1 MRRKTRSG
9 LTTLLLMGWMGLSN
23 LPLLGQAIIAPSGRT
38 MFHRG
43 TLMHSFLIVERAT
56 FQEGGQSTELTRYV
70 MPVAV
75 VYGFYPQWT
84 VVAVQSYTSVDISRR
99 MGTETRKTNLNGLPD
114 AQLTVQ
120 YDGLYSRNSPGG
132 LTRLSGVFGVRLPT
146 GADRFSAGAAAYT
159 AGLVF
164 EKAVELNYVLTT
176 DFQYTAATRNSQGVK
191 MGNRARFDIVPA
203 YFLITQSEPSSPS
216 GWLRR
221 LYHQVFHNGAYF
233 ILELNG
239 TWQAHTNS
247 GGDKV
252 ANTGGTTLSISP
264 GVQYF
269 LSDRFL
275 VEFSAPIPVVK
286 ALNGTQL
293 ELDSTFLFGFR
304 VLF

>member
-1 MRRKTRSG
+1 
-9 LTTLLLMGWMGLSN
+9 
-23 LPLLGQAIIAPSGRT
+23 

-43 TLMHSFLIVERAT
+43 TLMRSFLRVEHASL
-56 FQEGGQSTELTRYV
+56 QEGGQSTELTRYV
-70 MPVAV
+70 TPLVM

-84 VVAVQSYTSVDISRR
+84 VVAVQPYMSVDISSR
-99 MGTETRKTNLNGLPD
+99 MGTQTRKTNLNGLPD

-132 LTRLSGVFGVRLPT
+132 LTRLSGVLGVQLPT

-176 DFQYTAATRNSQGVK
+176 DFQYTLATRNSQGAKV
-191 MGNRARFDIVPA
+191 GNRARFDIVPA
-203 YFLITQSEPSSPS
+203 YFLITRSESSPPTS
-216 GWLRR
+216 WLRR
-221 LYHQVFHNGAYF
+221 LYNHVFHNGAYF

-239 TWQAHTNS
+239 TWQAHTDS
-247 GGDKV
+247 GGDKI

-269 LSDRFL
+269 LSDRFWL
-275 VEFSAPIPVVK
+275 SFLIRSPSSRRSMEHNWSSTRPFSTAFGCSSSAAPERI
-286 ALNGTQL
+286 LN
-293 ELDSTFLFGFR
+293 FFGGPPK
-304 VLF
+304 